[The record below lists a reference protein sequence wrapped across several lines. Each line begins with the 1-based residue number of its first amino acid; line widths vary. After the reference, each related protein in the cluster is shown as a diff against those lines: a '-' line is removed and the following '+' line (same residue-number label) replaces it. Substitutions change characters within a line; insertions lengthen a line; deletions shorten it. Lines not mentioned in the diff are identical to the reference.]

1 MGHIDKGTLPNI
13 VIKSVGITCML
24 KVGIVYSVY
33 SNQLGRG
40 RNYTKEDCLVGAI
53 PFVFYLSYFMFVE
66 L

>member
-1 MGHIDKGTLPNI
+1 MFGTA
-13 VIKSVGITCML
+13 CML

-33 SNQLGRG
+33 SNHLVRG